1 MTGFGS
7 SNLKNKLGAV
17 SVQIKTVNNRYFEV
31 KFRMPRAYQ
40 SFESELRNQIHK
52 KIHRGSVDVTI
63 QRSHFESGN
72 LSQQV
77 VANEP
82 LAKSWLQATQKL
94 AKKLKIK
101 GSVSLEMLLKVPDVF
116 VTEENL
122 SVSEEEKILVEAA
135 VKEAVDKC
143 LTERRREG
151 AALQKDLL
159 QWIGNLEDFSEGT
172 EKKSKDFESQIEKNL
187 RKKIKKLSEELTVD
201 PHRLSQ
207 EALFLM
213 EKSDI
218 TEEITRLKTHL
229 SALKNVLSEKPQ
241 EAVGRKLD
249 FMIQELHR
257 EVNTISAKVQSLEIS
272 LDVVE
277 AKTVIEKLRE
287 QAQNIE

>member
-40 SFESELRNQIHK
+40 SFEFELRNQIHK

-143 LTERRREG
+143 LPISRCDQLTDRPIDVP
-151 AALQKDLL
+151 ALSV
-159 QWIGNLEDFSEGT
+159 WGS
-172 EKKSKDFESQIEKNL
+172 
-187 RKKIKKLSEELTVD
+187 IK
-201 PHRLSQ
+201 P
-207 EALFLM
+207 
-213 EKSDI
+213 
-218 TEEITRLKTHL
+218 
-229 SALKNVLSEKPQ
+229 
-241 EAVGRKLD
+241 
-249 FMIQELHR
+249 
-257 EVNTISAKVQSLEIS
+257 
-272 LDVVE
+272 
-277 AKTVIEKLRE
+277 
-287 QAQNIE
+287 